1 MSTPQSELPA
11 KSPRDSATEL
21 AELIMPQHANIL
33 GKSFG
38 GVILALID
46 KAAGAASIR
55 HAGRTCVTAQVDRVT
70 FHGPI
75 EIGELVRILACVNY
89 VGRTSMEVGVKV
101 LAMNV
106 ATGEQRRTNTCYVT
120 MVAIDKDGNPTP
132 VPPLKV
138 ETPDEIRRH
147 RQAQERMQARCQQR
161 KREKGELAE

>member
-1 MSTPQSELPA
+1 MSDPLPP
-11 KSPRDSATEL
+11 KTPRDSATEL

-33 GKSFG
+33 GKAFG

-55 HAGRTCVTAQVDRVT
+55 HAGRTCVTAQVDRIT

-89 VGRTSMEVGVKV
+89 VGRSSMEVGVKV

-106 ATGEQRRTNTCYVT
+106 QTGEQRRTNTCYVT
-120 MVAIDKDGNPTP
+120 MVAIDEQGKPAP
-132 VPPLKV
+132 VPPLQP
-138 ETPDEIRRH
+138 ETEDELRRH
-147 RQAQERMQARCQQR
+147 RAAQERMAARKTQR
-161 KREKGELAE
+161 LREKDDLS